1 MAHDASRH
9 SASRR
14 RHAACR
20 TRPPLAAR
28 SFVNATLAALV
39 GLAIIIIGA
48 SPASAEPSVS
58 EIEKQIDEAWNKL
71 EPVIEKHNAAREALA
86 AKRKQADALAR
97 RIKPLELQIQLAM
110 SKVGDLAVRAYKG
123 EQTSALNAIL
133 SSGSPDAFVNQLE
146 LLDQFARR
154 QHADVQAVLDL
165 KQKLA
170 AQKRPLDQLVA
181 QMTQTE
187 AELAAKKKQINAEI
201 KRLQQLR
208 LRVYGTTT
216 SLGSL
221 RPAPCPSTYP
231 GGAAGKA
238 ITFACAQIGKPYVWG
253 ADGPGSY
260 DCSGLTMTAWAQG
273 GVYLPHNAAAQ
284 RREIPYISR
293 SELRPGDLVFYYSD
307 LHHVAMY
314 AGNGWIVHASQAGVP
329 IKMRRMDDG
338 PINSYGR
345 PG

>member
-1 MAHDASRH
+1 VAPDASRH
-9 SASRR
+9 SPFRR
-14 RHAACR
+14 RLAACG
-20 TRPPLAAR
+20 TRPLLAPR
-28 SFVNATLAALV
+28 SIVKVTLAALV
-39 GLAIIIIGA
+39 GLSIIVSGA

-71 EPVIEKHNAAREALA
+71 EPVIEKHNAAREGLA
-86 AKRKQADALAR
+86 AKRKQAAALAR
-97 RIKPLELQIQLAM
+97 RIQPLELQIQLAM

-154 QHADVQAVLDL
+154 QHSDVQAVLDL

-181 QMTQTE
+181 QLGQTE

-208 LRVYGTTT
+208 LQVYGSTT

-260 DCSGLTMTAWAQG
+260 DCSGLTMAAWAHA

-284 RREIPYISR
+284 RREVPYISR

-307 LHHVAMY
+307 LHHVGMY

-329 IKMRRMDDG
+329 VKMRRIDDG

>member
-1 MAHDASRH
+1 MASDALRHWPSRWCL
-9 SASRR
+9 AARR
-14 RHAACR
+14 TRSLA
-20 TRPPLAAR
+20 RPPLVAA
-28 SFVNATLAALV
+28 ALAVLV
-39 GLAIIIIGA
+39 GLSIVVTGA
-48 SPASAEPSVS
+48 TAARAEPTVS

-71 EPVIEKHNAAREALA
+71 EPVIEKHNATREALA

-133 SSGSPDAFVNQLE
+133 SSGSPDAFINQLE

-154 QHADVQAVLDL
+154 QHSDVQAVLAL
-165 KQKLA
+165 KQELA
-170 AQKRPLDQLVA
+170 AKKRPLDQLVA
-181 QMTQTE
+181 QMTRTE

-208 LRVYGTTT
+208 LRVYGTTA

-238 ITFACAQIGKPYVWG
+238 VTFACAQIGDPYVWG

-260 DCSGLTMTAWAQG
+260 DCSGLTMAAWARA

-284 RREIPYISR
+284 RREVPYISR

-329 IKMRRMDDG
+329 VKMRRLDG
-338 PINSYGR
+338 APINSYGR

>member
-1 MAHDASRH
+1 VASLVPRQ
-9 SASRR
+9 R
-14 RHAACR
+14 
-20 TRPPLAAR
+20 R
-28 SFVNATLAALV
+28 SFRLAVVLAALLSV
-39 GLAIIIIGA
+39 SIVIAGA

-71 EPVIEKHNAAREALA
+71 EPVIEKHNAARQQLA
-86 AKRKQADALAR
+86 AKRKQAQTLAR
-97 RIKPLELQIQLAM
+97 RIKPLELQIELAM
-110 SKVGDLAVRAYKG
+110 AKVGDLAARAYKG
-123 EQTSALNAIL
+123 EQTTAINAIL

-154 QHADVQAVLDL
+154 QRRDVQAVLDL
-165 KQKLA
+165 KQMLA
-170 AQKRPLDQLVA
+170 AQKRPLDQLVS
-181 QMTQTE
+181 QLTQTSR
-187 AELAAKKKQINAEI
+187 ELAAKKEQIDAEI
-201 KRLQQLR
+201 ARLQKLR
-208 LRVYGTTT
+208 LQVYGTTT

-260 DCSGLTMTAWAQG
+260 DCSGLTMAAWATG

-284 RREIPYISR
+284 RREVPSVSR

-307 LHHVAMY
+307 LHHVGMY
-314 AGNGWIVHASQAGVP
+314 AGNGWIVHASRAGEPV
-329 IKMRRMDDG
+329 KMRRIDTA
-338 PINSYGR
+338 PVHSYGR